1 MVCSK
6 TSATC
11 SQVTGLMVHVRLSR
25 RPQQGARG
33 LATLPIL
40 VGLSLSSK
48 ASQPATSASMITGGY
63 TQAVSAAS
71 FLSTVYSTESSTARA
86 SLEAHGINR
95 HALLSPPPPLV
106 PPTTNMLVFQRTIRL
121 AARWRSP
128 PA

>member
-25 RPQQGARG
+25 RPQQGARA

-63 TQAVSAAS
+63 TQAAFGAS
-71 FLSTVYSTESSTARA
+71 FLLKIYSTERSTATA
-86 SLEAHGINR
+86 SLEASRGKR
-95 HALLSPPPPLV
+95 HALLFPPPPPLP
-106 PPTTNMLVFQRTIRL
+106 PPTNIL
-121 AARWRSP
+121 AFP
-128 PA
+128 PT

>member
-1 MVCSK
+1 
-6 TSATC
+6 
-11 SQVTGLMVHVRLSR
+11 MVHVRLSR
-25 RPQQGARG
+25 RPQQGARA

-71 FLSTVYSTESSTARA
+71 FLSTVYSTERSTARA
-86 SLEAHGINR
+86 SLGAHGVNP

-106 PPTTNMLVFQRTIRL
+106 PPTTNMLLFHPTRRL
-121 AARWRSP
+121 SATLRFSP
-128 PA
+128 AL